1 MTDKI
6 LEVRGL
12 TKTYGGVKKRGAKK
26 ADPTLD
32 VLKGIDLDIYRGD
45 VVCLIGPSGC
55 GKSTFLRC
63 LNRLETPSSG
73 SIKFEGVEVDEAHI
87 DPVRQKMG
95 MVFQHFNLFPHLTVK
110 KNLELAPTLL
120 KLKDKEAISARADEL
135 LARVGLADKANA
147 YPKSLSGGQQQ
158 RIAIAR
164 ALVNEPSVLLLD
176 EPLGA
181 LEQKL
186 RKDMLTELRK
196 IQQALE
202 LTFVYVTHDQEEAL
216 TMSDTVV
223 VMNNGHIQQI
233 GSPIDIYNEPVN
245 AFVADFIGE
254 SNIVNGCMPQDC
266 LVEFAGKKFECV
278 DKGFGRNEMVDV
290 VIRPEDVK
298 VIPAEQAQL
307 TGIVEAVVFKGVHYE
322 MTVDCV
328 DHKWLIHS
336 TKAEPGGSVIG
347 MTVDPFDIHIM
358 KKSKQP
364 GSYPALMGVNDNE
377 EA

>member
-110 KNLELAPTLL
+110 KNLELAPSLL

-164 ALVNEPSVLLLD
+164 ALAMDPDVILFD
-176 EPLGA
+176 EPTSA
-181 LEQKL
+181 LDPE
-186 RKDMLTELRK
+186 MVGEV
-196 IQQALE
+196 LE
-202 LTFVYVTHDQEEAL
+202 LMKELAHTGITMLVVTHEMGFARNVSSRTVFMENGVVVEEAP
-216 TMSDTVV
+216 S
-223 VMNNGHIQQI
+223 Q
-233 GSPIDIYNEPVN
+233 
-245 AFVADFIGE
+245 
-254 SNIVNGCMPQDC
+254 
-266 LVEFAGKKFECV
+266 EFFAHPK
-278 DKGFGRNEMVDV
+278 
-290 VIRPEDVK
+290 
-298 VIPAEQAQL
+298 
-307 TGIVEAVVFKGVHYE
+307 EARTREFLQKISHTE
-322 MTVDCV
+322 
-328 DHKWLIHS
+328 
-336 TKAEPGGSVIG
+336 
-347 MTVDPFDIHIM
+347 
-358 KKSKQP
+358 
-364 GSYPALMGVNDNE
+364 
-377 EA
+377 

>member
-63 LNRLETPSSG
+63 LNRLETPTSG
-73 SIKFEGVEVDEAHI
+73 SIKFEGVEVNETHI
-87 DPVRQKMG
+87 DAVRQKMG

-135 LARVGLADKANA
+135 LARVGLADKADV

-164 ALVNEPSVLLLD
+164 ALAMDPDVILFD
-176 EPLGA
+176 EPTSA
-181 LEQKL
+181 LDPE
-186 RKDMLTELRK
+186 MVGEV
-196 IQQALE
+196 LE
-202 LTFVYVTHDQEEAL
+202 LMKELARSGMTMVCVTHEMGFAREVASRVIFIDEG
-216 TMSDTVV
+216 VV
-223 VMNNGHIQQI
+223 
-233 GSPIDIYNEPVN
+233 
-245 AFVADFIGE
+245 
-254 SNIVNGCMPQDC
+254 
-266 LVEFAGKKFECV
+266 KV
-278 DKGFGRNEMVDV
+278 DKPPKEFFANPENE
-290 VIRPEDVK
+290 RLKAFLSK
-298 VIPAEQAQL
+298 VL
-307 TGIVEAVVFKGVHYE
+307 
-322 MTVDCV
+322 
-328 DHKWLIHS
+328 
-336 TKAEPGGSVIG
+336 
-347 MTVDPFDIHIM
+347 
-358 KKSKQP
+358 
-364 GSYPALMGVNDNE
+364 
-377 EA
+377 

>member
-110 KNLELAPTLL
+110 KNLELAPSLL

-135 LARVGLADKANA
+135 LARVGLADKANV

-164 ALVNEPSVLLLD
+164 ALAMDPDVILFD
-176 EPLGA
+176 EPTSA
-181 LEQKL
+181 LDPE
-186 RKDMLTELRK
+186 MVGEV
-196 IQQALE
+196 LE
-202 LTFVYVTHDQEEAL
+202 LMKELAHTGITMLVVTHEMGFAKEVASRVLFMDDGKVLEEG
-216 TMSDTVV
+216 TPT
-223 VMNNGHIQQI
+223 
-233 GSPIDIYNEPVN
+233 DI
-245 AFVADFIGE
+245 F
-254 SNIVNGCMPQDC
+254 
-266 LVEFAGKKFECV
+266 
-278 DKGFGRNEMVDV
+278 
-290 VIRPEDVK
+290 
-298 VIPAEQAQL
+298 
-307 TGIVEAVVFKGVHYE
+307 
-322 MTVDCV
+322 
-328 DHKWLIHS
+328 DHP
-336 TKAEPGGSVIG
+336 KAERLTTFLDKV
-347 MTVDPFDIHIM
+347 
-358 KKSKQP
+358 
-364 GSYPALMGVNDNE
+364 L
-377 EA
+377 